1 MKIPLAYQKTEYDCA
16 PTSIYN
22 GLSYLFEREEIPPD
36 ILKPVMIY
44 TMDCYNRKGH
54 PGKWGTSR
62 AAMEY
67 IANWFNHFAAQT
79 KFPLMTEYFQ
89 NEDICIENDCYVGQA
104 VRNGS
109 VAVVRLYYDE
119 EHYALITKIEDDMVY
134 MFDPHYRY
142 ICHRGASG
150 DIKLVMDKPK
160 EYNSVFSLER
170 LNSEGKGFYMMGP
183 KANREIILMHN
194 TSLHKKRKK

>member
-22 GLSYLFEREEIPPD
+22 GLSYLFHREEIPPD
-36 ILKPVMIY
+36 ILKQIMVY
-44 TMDCYNRKGH
+44 TMDCYNKKGE

-67 IANWFNHFAAQT
+67 ISTWLNHFAAQT

-89 NEDICIENDCYVGQA
+89 NEDICIENDCYVGEA

-109 VAVVRLYYDE
+109 VAVVRLFYDE
-119 EHYALITKIEDDMVY
+119 EHYVLITKIENDLVY
-134 MFDPHYRY
+134 MFDPHYRTIGNY
-142 ICHRGASG
+142 GMAK
-150 DIKLVMDKPK
+150 DIKLIKDKPR
-160 EYNSVFSLER
+160 EYNTVFSLER
-170 LNSEGKGFYMMGP
+170 LNSEGKGYYMMGP
-183 KANREIILMHN
+183 KEDREIILMHN
-194 TSLHKKRKK
+194 TGLRKKR